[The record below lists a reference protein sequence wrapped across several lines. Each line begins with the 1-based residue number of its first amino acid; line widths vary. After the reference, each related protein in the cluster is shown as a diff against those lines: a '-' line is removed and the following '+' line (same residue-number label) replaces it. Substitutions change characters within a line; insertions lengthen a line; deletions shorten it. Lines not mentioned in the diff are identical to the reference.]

1 VTHVCVCDFLYK
13 RTMLTSEKRQDINYV
28 ELTEDW
34 AGESLEG
41 NV

>member
-1 VTHVCVCDFLYK
+1 VCDCLYK
-13 RTMLTSEKRQDINYV
+13 RTILTSEKRQDINYV

-34 AGESLEG
+34 AAVSLEG